1 MVPQLWPYRGR
12 LFLNIKHLINSVVSL
27 AQLESL
33 SVALP
38 ANYNVINRKHCIV
51 GSCSLLPAPHLV
63 LPGGDLVLECGA
75 GGEGVVV
82 WEKEARVM
90 AVGKMLVRLDGKG
103 CKVISV
109 VNTKYLL

>member
-1 MVPQLWPYRGR
+1 M
-12 LFLNIKHLINSVVSL
+12 
-27 AQLESL
+27 
-33 SVALP
+33 
-38 ANYNVINRKHCIV
+38 
-51 GSCSLLPAPHLV
+51 
-63 LPGGDLVLECGA
+63 LPGSDLVMECGA

-109 VNTKYLL
+109 VNNKYLYS